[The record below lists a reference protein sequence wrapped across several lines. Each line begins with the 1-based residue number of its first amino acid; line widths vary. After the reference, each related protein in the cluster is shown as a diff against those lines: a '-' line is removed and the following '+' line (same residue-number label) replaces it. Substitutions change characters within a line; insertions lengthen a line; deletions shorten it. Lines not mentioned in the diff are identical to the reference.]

1 MAKTIATDHYPS
13 LFFEDRDSAVEAAV
27 EFNIMYIEICLI
39 EYNGEI
45 IGYGLYNP
53 FREEFVEKEDFQRF
67 SQKRA
72 NRKKANCWDIEAK
85 D

>member
-72 NRKKANCWDIEAK
+72 NRKKANCWDIEVK